1 MLERGGV
8 GENERQFIFNEYTR
22 ILQTRNFRNFK
33 WILFIGSSRM
43 KTVSAFLKAEA
54 QLTPSITLVSGAQP
68 RAVLV
73 FNFLS
78 QILLC

>member
-1 MLERGGV
+1 MDTVHRLFK
-8 GENERQFIFNEYTR
+8 NE
-22 ILQTRNFRNFK
+22 
-33 WILFIGSSRM
+33 
-43 KTVSAFLKAEA
+43 TVSAFLKTEA
-54 QLTPSITLVSGAQP
+54 QLTYRIRLVSGAQP